1 MKKFIF
7 TLGTTAIL
15 SAGFVGAASA
25 STSGTYHVEKGDTLW
40 KIAQKHSVSV
50 DELKDA
56 NNLTSNIIYPN
67 QELNVATI
75 KEMTH
80 KVQQGNTLWSISQQ
94 YGVTVDQIKEWNGLT
109 SDLIYPGEQL
119 KIQSPNGQ
127 AQQSSPS
134 VAKAAPEAQQAQAP
148 AEQTQT
154 EQQQAQA
161 EQAQTEQQQAQA
173 EQAQKEQ
180 QQAQAEQA
188 QKEQQQAQAEQAQK
202 EQQQAQAEQA
212 QKEQQQAQ
220 AEQAQKEQQQAQ
232 AEQAQTE
239 QQQAQAEQ
247 AQKQQ
252 QPAESSQQASGKSM
266 TVEATA
272 YTANCAGC
280 SGTTATGVDLKANP
294 NQKVI
299 AVDPSVIPL
308 GSKVYVEGYGEAVAA
323 DTGGAIKGN
332 RIDVFVPSEGDA
344 QQFGRKSVKITVMN

>member
-40 KIAQKHSVSV
+40 KVAQKHSVSV

-134 VAKAAPEAQQAQAP
+134 VAQAAPEAQQAQAP

-154 EQQQAQA
+154 EQQQAQT
-161 EQAQTEQQQAQA
+161 EQTQTEQQQAQA

-188 QKEQQQAQAEQAQK
+188 QKEQQQAQA
-202 EQQQAQAEQA
+202 
-212 QKEQQQAQ
+212 
-220 AEQAQKEQQQAQ
+220 
-232 AEQAQTE
+232 
-239 QQQAQAEQ
+239 
-247 AQKQQ
+247 QQ

>member
-40 KIAQKHSVSV
+40 KVAQKHSVSV

-94 YGVTVDQIKEWNGLT
+94 YGVTIDQIKEWNGLK

-134 VAKAAPEAQQAQAP
+134 VAQAAPEAQQAQAP
-148 AEQTQT
+148 AEQTQE

-161 EQAQTEQQQAQA
+161 EQAQQQQQQAQA
-173 EQAQKEQ
+173 EQAQ
-180 QQAQAEQA
+180 AEQA
-188 QKEQQQAQAEQAQK
+188 QQQQ
-202 EQQQAQAEQA
+202 QQQQ
-212 QKEQQQAQ
+212 
-220 AEQAQKEQQQAQ
+220 
-232 AEQAQTE
+232 
-239 QQQAQAEQ
+239 
-247 AQKQQ
+247 QQ

>member
-1 MKKFIF
+1 
-7 TLGTTAIL
+7 
-15 SAGFVGAASA
+15 
-25 STSGTYHVEKGDTLW
+25 
-40 KIAQKHSVSV
+40 
-50 DELKDA
+50 
-56 NNLTSNIIYPN
+56 
-67 QELNVATI
+67 
-75 KEMTH
+75 
-80 KVQQGNTLWSISQQ
+80 
-94 YGVTVDQIKEWNGLT
+94 VTVDQIKEWNGLK

-127 AQQSSPS
+127 SQQSSPS
-134 VAKAAPEAQQAQAP
+134 VAQAAPEAQQAQAP
-148 AEQTQT
+148 AEQTQE

-161 EQAQTEQQQAQA
+161 EQTQEEQQQAQA

-212 QKEQQQAQ
+212 QKEQQ
-220 AEQAQKEQQQAQ
+220 
-232 AEQAQTE
+232 
-239 QQQAQAEQ
+239 
-247 AQKQQ
+247 
-252 QPAESSQQASGKSM
+252 PAESSQQANGKSM

>member
-40 KIAQKHSVSV
+40 KVAQKHSVSV

-94 YGVTVDQIKEWNGLT
+94 YGVTVDQIKEWNGLK

-127 AQQSSPS
+127 SQQSSPS
-134 VAKAAPEAQQAQAP
+134 VAQAAPEA
-148 AEQTQT
+148 
-154 EQQQAQA
+154 
-161 EQAQTEQQQAQA
+161 QQAQA

-220 AEQAQKEQQQAQ
+220 AEQAQKEQQ
-232 AEQAQTE
+232 
-239 QQQAQAEQ
+239 
-247 AQKQQ
+247 
-252 QPAESSQQASGKSM
+252 PAESSQQANGKSM

>member
-40 KIAQKHSVSV
+40 KVAQKHSVSV

-134 VAKAAPEAQQAQAP
+134 VAQTAPEAQQAQAP

-154 EQQQAQA
+154 E
-161 EQAQTEQQQAQA
+161 QAQA

-232 AEQAQTE
+232 AEQAQKE
-239 QQQAQAEQ
+239 
-247 AQKQQ
+247 Q

>member
-40 KIAQKHSVSV
+40 KVAQKHSVSV

-94 YGVTVDQIKEWNGLT
+94 YGVTVDQIKEWNGLK

-134 VAKAAPEAQQAQAP
+134 VAQAAPEAQQAQAP
-148 AEQTQT
+148 AEQTQ
-154 EQQQAQA
+154 E
-161 EQAQTEQQQAQA
+161 EQQQAQA

-212 QKEQQQAQ
+212 QKE
-220 AEQAQKEQQQAQ
+220 
-232 AEQAQTE
+232 
-239 QQQAQAEQ
+239 
-247 AQKQQ
+247 Q

-332 RIDVFVPSEGDA
+332 RIDVFVPAEGDA

>member
-40 KIAQKHSVSV
+40 KVAQKHSVSV
-50 DELKDA
+50 DELKGA

-134 VAKAAPEAQQAQAP
+134 VAQAAPEAQQAQAP
-148 AEQTQT
+148 AEQTQ
-154 EQQQAQA
+154 E
-161 EQAQTEQQQAQA
+161 EQQQAQA

-188 QKEQQQAQAEQAQK
+188 Q
-202 EQQQAQAEQA
+202 
-212 QKEQQQAQ
+212 
-220 AEQAQKEQQQAQ
+220 
-232 AEQAQTE
+232 
-239 QQQAQAEQ
+239 
-247 AQKQQ
+247 QQ

>member
-40 KIAQKHSVSV
+40 KVAQKHSVSV
-50 DELKDA
+50 DELKEA

-94 YGVTVDQIKEWNGLT
+94 YGVTVDQIKEWNGLK

-134 VAKAAPEAQQAQAP
+134 VAQAAPEAQQAQAP
-148 AEQTQT
+148 AEQTQ
-154 EQQQAQA
+154 E
-161 EQAQTEQQQAQA
+161 EQQQAQA

-220 AEQAQKEQQQAQ
+220 AEQAQKE
-232 AEQAQTE
+232 
-239 QQQAQAEQ
+239 
-247 AQKQQ
+247 Q

-332 RIDVFVPSEGDA
+332 RIDVFVPAEGDA

>member
-40 KIAQKHSVSV
+40 KVAQKHSVSV

-94 YGVTVDQIKEWNGLT
+94 YGVTVDQIKEWNGLK

-134 VAKAAPEAQQAQAP
+134 VAQAAPETQQAQAP
-148 AEQTQT
+148 
-154 EQQQAQA
+154 
-161 EQAQTEQQQAQA
+161 A

-180 QQAQAEQA
+180 QQAQA
-188 QKEQQQAQAEQAQK
+188 
-202 EQQQAQAEQA
+202 
-212 QKEQQQAQ
+212 
-220 AEQAQKEQQQAQ
+220 
-232 AEQAQTE
+232 
-239 QQQAQAEQ
+239 
-247 AQKQQ
+247 
-252 QPAESSQQASGKSM
+252 S
-266 TVEATA
+266 
-272 YTANCAGC
+272 
-280 SGTTATGVDLKANP
+280 
-294 NQKVI
+294 
-299 AVDPSVIPL
+299 
-308 GSKVYVEGYGEAVAA
+308 
-323 DTGGAIKGN
+323 
-332 RIDVFVPSEGDA
+332 
-344 QQFGRKSVKITVMN
+344 

>member
-40 KIAQKHSVSV
+40 KVAQKHSVSV

-134 VAKAAPEAQQAQAP
+134 VAQAAPEAQQAQAP
-148 AEQTQT
+148 AEQTQ
-154 EQQQAQA
+154 E
-161 EQAQTEQQQAQA
+161 EQQQAQA

-212 QKEQQQAQ
+212 QK
-220 AEQAQKEQQQAQ
+220 
-232 AEQAQTE
+232 
-239 QQQAQAEQ
+239 
-247 AQKQQ
+247 Q

>member
-40 KIAQKHSVSV
+40 KVAQKHSVSV

-75 KEMTH
+75 KETTH

-134 VAKAAPEAQQAQAP
+134 VAQAAPAAQQAQAP

-173 EQAQKEQ
+173 EQAQTEQ
-180 QQAQAEQA
+180 QQAQAEQT
-188 QKEQQQAQAEQAQK
+188 QT
-202 EQQQAQAEQA
+202 
-212 QKEQQQAQ
+212 
-220 AEQAQKEQQQAQ
+220 EQQQAQ

-247 AQKQQ
+247 AQTEQQQAQAEQAQQ

-323 DTGGAIKGN
+323 DTGGAIKGS
-332 RIDVFVPSEGDA
+332 RIDVFVPSESDA

>member
-40 KIAQKHSVSV
+40 KVAQKHSVSV

-94 YGVTVDQIKEWNGLT
+94 YGVTVDQIKEWNGLK

-134 VAKAAPEAQQAQAP
+134 VAQAAPEAQQAQAP
-148 AEQTQT
+148 AEQTQ
-154 EQQQAQA
+154 E
-161 EQAQTEQQQAQA
+161 EQQQAQA

-202 EQQQAQAEQA
+202 E
-212 QKEQQQAQ
+212 
-220 AEQAQKEQQQAQ
+220 
-232 AEQAQTE
+232 
-239 QQQAQAEQ
+239 
-247 AQKQQ
+247 Q

>member
-40 KIAQKHSVSV
+40 KVAQKHSVSV

-94 YGVTVDQIKEWNGLT
+94 YGVTVDQIKEWNGLK

-134 VAKAAPEAQQAQAP
+134 IAQAAPEAQQAQAP
-148 AEQTQT
+148 AEQTLE

-161 EQAQTEQQQAQA
+161 EQAQKEQQAQA

-220 AEQAQKEQQQAQ
+220 AEQAQ
-232 AEQAQTE
+232 
-239 QQQAQAEQ
+239 
-247 AQKQQ
+247 QQ

-332 RIDVFVPSEGDA
+332 RIDVFVPAEGDA

>member
-40 KIAQKHSVSV
+40 KVAQKHSVSV

-94 YGVTVDQIKEWNGLT
+94 YGVTVDQIKEWNGLK

-134 VAKAAPEAQQAQAP
+134 VAQAAPEAQQAQAP
-148 AEQTQT
+148 AEQTQ
-154 EQQQAQA
+154 E
-161 EQAQTEQQQAQA
+161 EQQQAQA

-202 EQQQAQAEQA
+202 EQQ
-212 QKEQQQAQ
+212 
-220 AEQAQKEQQQAQ
+220 
-232 AEQAQTE
+232 
-239 QQQAQAEQ
+239 
-247 AQKQQ
+247 
-252 QPAESSQQASGKSM
+252 PAESSQQANGKSM

>member
-40 KIAQKHSVSV
+40 KVAQKHSVSV

-94 YGVTVDQIKEWNGLT
+94 YGVTVDQIKEWNGLK

-134 VAKAAPEAQQAQAP
+134 VAQAAPEAQAP
-148 AEQTQT
+148 AEQTQ
-154 EQQQAQA
+154 
-161 EQAQTEQQQAQA
+161 EQQQAQA

-232 AEQAQTE
+232 AEQAQKE

-247 AQKQQ
+247 AQKEQ

>member
-40 KIAQKHSVSV
+40 KVAQKHSVSV

-94 YGVTVDQIKEWNGLT
+94 YGVTVDQIKEWNGLK

-127 AQQSSPS
+127 SQQSSPS
-134 VAKAAPEAQQAQAP
+134 VAQAAPEAQQAQAP
-148 AEQTQT
+148 AEQTQE
-154 EQQQAQA
+154 EQQ
-161 EQAQTEQQQAQA
+161 
-173 EQAQKEQ
+173 QAQKEQ

-220 AEQAQKEQQQAQ
+220 AEQAQKEQQ
-232 AEQAQTE
+232 
-239 QQQAQAEQ
+239 
-247 AQKQQ
+247 
-252 QPAESSQQASGKSM
+252 PAESSQQANGKSM

>member
-40 KIAQKHSVSV
+40 KVAQKHSVSV

-134 VAKAAPEAQQAQAP
+134 VAQTAPEAQQAQAP

-154 EQQQAQA
+154 EQAQA
-161 EQAQTEQQQAQA
+161 EQAQKQQQQAQA

-212 QKEQQQAQ
+212 QKE
-220 AEQAQKEQQQAQ
+220 
-232 AEQAQTE
+232 
-239 QQQAQAEQ
+239 
-247 AQKQQ
+247 Q

>member
-40 KIAQKHSVSV
+40 KVAQKHSVSV

-134 VAKAAPEAQQAQAP
+134 VAQAAPEAQQAQAP
-148 AEQTQT
+148 AEQTQ
-154 EQQQAQA
+154 E
-161 EQAQTEQQQAQA
+161 EQQQAQA

-188 QKEQQQAQAEQAQK
+188 QKEQQQAQAEQAQ
-202 EQQQAQAEQA
+202 
-212 QKEQQQAQ
+212 
-220 AEQAQKEQQQAQ
+220 
-232 AEQAQTE
+232 
-239 QQQAQAEQ
+239 
-247 AQKQQ
+247 QQ

>member
-40 KIAQKHSVSV
+40 KVAQKHSVSV

-94 YGVTVDQIKEWNGLT
+94 YGVTVDQIKEWNGLK

-134 VAKAAPEAQQAQAP
+134 VAQAAPETQQAQAP
-148 AEQTQT
+148 AEQTQE

-161 EQAQTEQQQAQA
+161 EQTQEEQQ
-173 EQAQKEQ
+173 QAQKEQ

-202 EQQQAQAEQA
+202 
-212 QKEQQQAQ
+212 
-220 AEQAQKEQQQAQ
+220 
-232 AEQAQTE
+232 E

>member
-40 KIAQKHSVSV
+40 KVAQKHSVSV

-94 YGVTVDQIKEWNGLT
+94 YGVTVDQIKEWNGLK

-134 VAKAAPEAQQAQAP
+134 VAQAAPEAQQAQAP
-148 AEQTQT
+148 AEQTQE
-154 EQQQAQA
+154 EQQQAQV
-161 EQAQTEQQQAQA
+161 

-188 QKEQQQAQAEQAQK
+188 QKEQQQAQAEQAQEEQQQAQAEQTQK

-220 AEQAQKEQQQAQ
+220 AEQAQKE
-232 AEQAQTE
+232 
-239 QQQAQAEQ
+239 
-247 AQKQQ
+247 Q

-332 RIDVFVPSEGDA
+332 RIDVFVPAEGDA

>member
-40 KIAQKHSVSV
+40 KVAQKHSVSV

-94 YGVTVDQIKEWNGLT
+94 YGVTVDQIKEWNGLK

-134 VAKAAPEAQQAQAP
+134 VAQAAPEAQQAQAP
-148 AEQTQT
+148 AEQTQE
-154 EQQQAQA
+154 EQQQAQV
-161 EQAQTEQQQAQA
+161 EQTQEEQQQAQVEQA
-173 EQAQKEQ
+173 QKEQQQAQVEQAQKEQ

-212 QKEQQQAQ
+212 QKE
-220 AEQAQKEQQQAQ
+220 
-232 AEQAQTE
+232 
-239 QQQAQAEQ
+239 
-247 AQKQQ
+247 Q

-332 RIDVFVPSEGDA
+332 RIDVFVPAEGDA

>member
-40 KIAQKHSVSV
+40 KVAQKHSVSV

-94 YGVTVDQIKEWNGLT
+94 YGVTVDQIKEWNGLK

-127 AQQSSPS
+127 SQQSSPS
-134 VAKAAPEAQQAQAP
+134 VAQAAPEAQQAQAP
-148 AEQTQT
+148 AEQTQE
-154 EQQQAQA
+154 EQQQS
-161 EQAQTEQQQAQA
+161 QA

-180 QQAQAEQA
+180 Q
-188 QKEQQQAQAEQAQK
+188 
-202 EQQQAQAEQA
+202 
-212 QKEQQQAQ
+212 
-220 AEQAQKEQQQAQ
+220 
-232 AEQAQTE
+232 
-239 QQQAQAEQ
+239 
-247 AQKQQ
+247 
-252 QPAESSQQASGKSM
+252 PAESSQQANGKSM

>member
-40 KIAQKHSVSV
+40 KVAQKHSVSV

-94 YGVTVDQIKEWNGLT
+94 YGVTVDQIKEWNGLK

-127 AQQSSPS
+127 AQQ
-134 VAKAAPEAQQAQAP
+134 AQAP
-148 AEQTQT
+148 AEQTLE

-161 EQAQTEQQQAQA
+161 EQAQKEQQAQA

-212 QKEQQQAQ
+212 QKEQQAQ
-220 AEQAQKEQQQAQ
+220 AEQAQ
-232 AEQAQTE
+232 
-239 QQQAQAEQ
+239 
-247 AQKQQ
+247 QQ

-332 RIDVFVPSEGDA
+332 RIDVFVPAEGDA

>member
-40 KIAQKHSVSV
+40 KVAQKHSVSV
-50 DELKDA
+50 DELKEA

-94 YGVTVDQIKEWNGLT
+94 YGVTVDQIKEWNGLK

-134 VAKAAPEAQQAQAP
+134 VAQAAPEAQQAQAP
-148 AEQTQT
+148 AEQTQ
-154 EQQQAQA
+154 E
-161 EQAQTEQQQAQA
+161 EQQQAQA

-212 QKEQQQAQ
+212 QKEQQAQ
-220 AEQAQKEQQQAQ
+220 AEQAQKE
-232 AEQAQTE
+232 
-239 QQQAQAEQ
+239 
-247 AQKQQ
+247 Q

-332 RIDVFVPSEGDA
+332 RIDVFVPAEGDA

>member
-40 KIAQKHSVSV
+40 KVAQKHSVSV

-94 YGVTVDQIKEWNGLT
+94 YGVTVDQIKEWNGLK

-134 VAKAAPEAQQAQAP
+134 VAQAAPETQQAQAP
-148 AEQTQT
+148 AEQSQEEQQQAQT
-154 EQQQAQA
+154 EQAQKEQQQAQA
-161 EQAQTEQQQAQA
+161 EQAQKQQQQAQA

-188 QKEQQQAQAEQAQK
+188 QKQQQQAQAEQAQK
-202 EQQQAQAEQA
+202 
-212 QKEQQQAQ
+212 
-220 AEQAQKEQQQAQ
+220 
-232 AEQAQTE
+232 E

>member
-40 KIAQKHSVSV
+40 KVAQKHSVSV

-94 YGVTVDQIKEWNGLT
+94 YGVTVDQIKEWNGLK

-134 VAKAAPEAQQAQAP
+134 VAQAAPEAQQAQAP
-148 AEQTQT
+148 AEQTQ
-154 EQQQAQA
+154 E
-161 EQAQTEQQQAQA
+161 EQQQAQA

-188 QKEQQQAQAEQAQK
+188 QKEQQEAQAEQAQK

-212 QKEQQQAQ
+212 QK
-220 AEQAQKEQQQAQ
+220 
-232 AEQAQTE
+232 E

>member
-40 KIAQKHSVSV
+40 KVAQKHSVSV

-94 YGVTVDQIKEWNGLT
+94 YGVTVDQIKEWNGLK

-134 VAKAAPEAQQAQAP
+134 VAQAAPEAQQAQAP
-148 AEQTQT
+148 AEQTQ
-154 EQQQAQA
+154 E
-161 EQAQTEQQQAQA
+161 EQQQAQA

-188 QKEQQQAQAEQAQK
+188 QKEQQQAQAEEAQK

-212 QKEQQQAQ
+212 QQ
-220 AEQAQKEQQQAQ
+220 
-232 AEQAQTE
+232 
-239 QQQAQAEQ
+239 
-247 AQKQQ
+247 QQ

-332 RIDVFVPSEGDA
+332 RIDVFVPAEGDA

>member
-40 KIAQKHSVSV
+40 KVAQKHSVSV

-134 VAKAAPEAQQAQAP
+134 VAQAAPEAQQAQAP

-173 EQAQKEQ
+173 EQAQT
-180 QQAQAEQA
+180 
-188 QKEQQQAQAEQAQK
+188 
-202 EQQQAQAEQA
+202 
-212 QKEQQQAQ
+212 
-220 AEQAQKEQQQAQ
+220 EQQQAQ

>member
-1 MKKFIF
+1 
-7 TLGTTAIL
+7 
-15 SAGFVGAASA
+15 
-25 STSGTYHVEKGDTLW
+25 
-40 KIAQKHSVSV
+40 
-50 DELKDA
+50 
-56 NNLTSNIIYPN
+56 
-67 QELNVATI
+67 
-75 KEMTH
+75 
-80 KVQQGNTLWSISQQ
+80 
-94 YGVTVDQIKEWNGLT
+94 
-109 SDLIYPGEQL
+109 
-119 KIQSPNGQ
+119 
-127 AQQSSPS
+127 
-134 VAKAAPEAQQAQAP
+134 
-148 AEQTQT
+148 
-154 EQQQAQA
+154 
-161 EQAQTEQQQAQA
+161 
-173 EQAQKEQ
+173 QKEQ

-212 QKEQQQAQ
+212 QKE
-220 AEQAQKEQQQAQ
+220 
-232 AEQAQTE
+232 
-239 QQQAQAEQ
+239 
-247 AQKQQ
+247 QQ

>member
-40 KIAQKHSVSV
+40 KVAQKHSVSV

-94 YGVTVDQIKEWNGLT
+94 YGVTVDQIKEWNGLK

-134 VAKAAPEAQQAQAP
+134 VAQAAPETQQAQAP
-148 AEQTQT
+148 
-154 EQQQAQA
+154 
-161 EQAQTEQQQAQA
+161 A

-188 QKEQQQAQAEQAQK
+188 QKE
-202 EQQQAQAEQA
+202 
-212 QKEQQQAQ
+212 
-220 AEQAQKEQQQAQ
+220 
-232 AEQAQTE
+232 
-239 QQQAQAEQ
+239 
-247 AQKQQ
+247 QQ

>member
-40 KIAQKHSVSV
+40 KVAQKHSVSV

-94 YGVTVDQIKEWNGLT
+94 YGVTVDQIKEWNGLK

-127 AQQSSPS
+127 TQQSSPS
-134 VAKAAPEAQQAQAP
+134 VAQAAPEAQQAQAP
-148 AEQTQT
+148 AEQTQE
-154 EQQQAQA
+154 EQQQAQV
-161 EQAQTEQQQAQA
+161 

-188 QKEQQQAQAEQAQK
+188 QKE
-202 EQQQAQAEQA
+202 
-212 QKEQQQAQ
+212 
-220 AEQAQKEQQQAQ
+220 
-232 AEQAQTE
+232 
-239 QQQAQAEQ
+239 
-247 AQKQQ
+247 Q

-280 SGTTATGVDLKANP
+280 SGTTATGVNLKANP

-332 RIDVFVPSEGDA
+332 RIDVFVPAEGDA

>member
-40 KIAQKHSVSV
+40 KVAQKHSVSV

-94 YGVTVDQIKEWNGLT
+94 YGVTVDQIKEWNGLK

-134 VAKAAPEAQQAQAP
+134 VAQAAPETQQAQAP
-148 AEQTQT
+148 AEQTQ
-154 EQQQAQA
+154 E
-161 EQAQTEQQQAQA
+161 EQQQAQA

-188 QKEQQQAQAEQAQK
+188 QKEQQQ
-202 EQQQAQAEQA
+202 QAQAEQA

-220 AEQAQKEQQQAQ
+220 AEQAQK
-232 AEQAQTE
+232 E

>member
-40 KIAQKHSVSV
+40 KVAQKHSVSV

-94 YGVTVDQIKEWNGLT
+94 YGVTVDQIKEWNGLK

-134 VAKAAPEAQQAQAP
+134 VAQAAPEAQQAQAP
-148 AEQTQT
+148 AEQTQE
-154 EQQQAQA
+154 EQQQP
-161 EQAQTEQQQAQA
+161 QA

-202 EQQQAQAEQA
+202 
-212 QKEQQQAQ
+212 
-220 AEQAQKEQQQAQ
+220 
-232 AEQAQTE
+232 E

>member
-40 KIAQKHSVSV
+40 KVAQKHSVSV

-94 YGVTVDQIKEWNGLT
+94 YGVTVDQIKEWNGLK

-134 VAKAAPEAQQAQAP
+134 VAQAAPETQQAQAP
-148 AEQTQT
+148 AEQSQ
-154 EQQQAQA
+154 E
-161 EQAQTEQQQAQA
+161 EQQQAQA
-173 EQAQKEQ
+173 EQAQK
-180 QQAQAEQA
+180 
-188 QKEQQQAQAEQAQK
+188 
-202 EQQQAQAEQA
+202 
-212 QKEQQQAQ
+212 
-220 AEQAQKEQQQAQ
+220 
-232 AEQAQTE
+232 E

>member
-40 KIAQKHSVSV
+40 KVAQKHSVSV

-134 VAKAAPEAQQAQAP
+134 VAQAAPEAQQAQAP
-148 AEQTQT
+148 AEQTQ
-154 EQQQAQA
+154 E
-161 EQAQTEQQQAQA
+161 EQQQAQA

-220 AEQAQKEQQQAQ
+220 AEQAQ
-232 AEQAQTE
+232 
-239 QQQAQAEQ
+239 
-247 AQKQQ
+247 QQ

>member
-40 KIAQKHSVSV
+40 KVAQKHSVSV

-94 YGVTVDQIKEWNGLT
+94 YGVTVDQIKEWNGLK

-134 VAKAAPEAQQAQAP
+134 VAQAAPEAQQAQAP
-148 AEQTQT
+148 AEQTQ
-154 EQQQAQA
+154 E
-161 EQAQTEQQQAQA
+161 EQQQAQA

-220 AEQAQKEQQQAQ
+220 AEQAQ
-232 AEQAQTE
+232 
-239 QQQAQAEQ
+239 
-247 AQKQQ
+247 QQ

>member
-1 MKKFIF
+1 MKKFVF

-25 STSGTYHVEKGDTLW
+25 STSGTYQVQKGDTLW
-40 KIAQKHSVSV
+40 KVAQKHSVSV

-94 YGVTVDQIKEWNGLT
+94 YGVTVDQIKEWNGLK

-134 VAKAAPEAQQAQAP
+134 VAQAAPEAQQAQAP
-148 AEQTQT
+148 AEQTQE

-161 EQAQTEQQQAQA
+161 EQAQKEQKQAQA

-212 QKEQQQAQ
+212 QK
-220 AEQAQKEQQQAQ
+220 
-232 AEQAQTE
+232 E

>member
-40 KIAQKHSVSV
+40 KVAQKHSVSV

-94 YGVTVDQIKEWNGLT
+94 YGVTVDQIKEWNGLK

-134 VAKAAPEAQQAQAP
+134 VAQAAPEAQQAQAP
-148 AEQTQT
+148 AEQTQE
-154 EQQQAQA
+154 EQQQAQV
-161 EQAQTEQQQAQA
+161 EQAQKEQQQAQV

-220 AEQAQKEQQQAQ
+220 AEQAQKE
-232 AEQAQTE
+232 
-239 QQQAQAEQ
+239 
-247 AQKQQ
+247 Q